1 MPFFTRA
8 SEPSPEK
15 NNPFSAVPFNTPRP
29 LVASA
34 ARVDLKSTKEL
45 EAVARRRLV
54 GRWQTDA
61 WEYYDL
67 IGELKF
73 AATILANVLSRVN
86 IYAAYIADSSQVPA
100 RIGVIDHLDS
110 EYKEKASSMLY
121 LLETGNGGTAGLL
134 RSAALNLFVAG
145 ECYLVREPSKW
156 TTGEPEKYQIRSIDE
171 IVATPALRK
180 KGRGNAPS
188 KSGWSIKPSRD
199 AHQDEYIEIPE
210 NGYIARLWRP
220 HPRFSDEAESSIRGV
235 LDLCDELLLLS
246 RTASAAAKSR
256 LGSGVFFVPDGLSYA
271 AGSDADMTDPDDPNA
286 VPSDDQDEFE
296 EQFIDA
302 LITPISDP
310 SSAAAVVPLLVRGPE
325 DLGAKMLHIKF
336 ERAWDPQLAR
346 HMDTVLN
353 RIISGIDLPKE
364 IVGGMANLKGA
375 NAKIVEETMYSS
387 HIEPL
392 ILMLCDMLTVAF
404 LRPALRALGF
414 PEEHIMRTVIWYD
427 PSAVTAKPSKSES
440 ATVGFDKQ
448 IISADAWRRA
458 HGFSISDAPT
468 QLEIAQRLAVAKGLI
483 SEPLAEKLISTL
495 IPDLMADLRKEQL
508 QQSDPNSA
516 AALNNALSGDTPP
529 VPDATPAADAP
540 PEPAAAPPE
549 DGTIDTST
557 PPPSTLLEP

>member
-8 SEPSPEK
+8 SEPSPEE
-15 NNPFSAVPFNTPRP
+15 NAPSGAVPFNTPRS

-100 RIGVIDHLDS
+100 RVQVIDHLD
-110 EYKEKASSMLY
+110 EEFKEKASSMLY

-145 ECYLVREPSKW
+145 ECYLVREPAKW

-171 IVATPALRK
+171 IVATPALK
-180 KGRGNAPS
+180 KRGRGNAAP

-199 AHQDEYIEIPE
+199 AKQDEYIEIPE

-220 HPRFSDEAESSIRGV
+220 HPRFSDEAESSIKGV
-235 LDLCDELLLLS
+235 LDLCDELLLMS
-246 RTASAAAKSR
+246 RTASAVAKSR
-256 LGSGVFFVPDGLSYA
+256 LSSGVFFVPDGLSYA
-271 AGSDADMTDPDDPNA
+271 AQSDGEMLDPNDPNA
-286 VPSDDQDEFE
+286 APDNEDDFE
-296 EQFIDA
+296 EQLIDA
-302 LITPISDP
+302 MVTPISDP
-310 SSAAAVVPLLVRGPE
+310 SSASAVVPLLVRGPE
-325 DLGAKMLHIKF
+325 DLGAKMLHMSF
-336 ERAWDPQLAR
+336 ARTWDPQLAK
-346 HMDTVLN
+346 HMETVLN

-375 NAKIVEETMYSS
+375 NAKIVEETMYNS
-387 HIEPL
+387 HIEPM

-440 ATVGFDKQ
+440 ATLGFDKQ

-468 QLEIAQRLAVAKGLI
+468 QLEIAQRLAVSKGLI

-508 QQSDPNSA
+508 QQSDPTSA
-516 AALNNALSGDTPP
+516 ATLNDALSGDTPP
-529 VPDATPAADAP
+529 VPDAAPGETPAESAP
-540 PEPAAAPPE
+540 AEPES
-549 DGTIDTST
+549 GTIDTST

>member
-8 SEPSPEK
+8 SEPSPEE
-15 NNPFSAVPFNTPRP
+15 NDPFGAAPYNTPRA
-29 LVASA
+29 LIASA

-45 EAVARRRLV
+45 EAVARRRQV

-100 RIGVIDHLDS
+100 RVAVIDHLDAD
-110 EYKEKASSMLY
+110 YKEKAASMLY

-134 RSAALNLFVAG
+134 RSAALNLFITG
-145 ECYLVREPSKW
+145 ECYLVREPAKW
-156 TTGEPEKYQIRSIDE
+156 TTGDPEKYQIRSIDE

-180 KGRGNAPS
+180 KGRGNVAP

-199 AHQDEYIEIPE
+199 AHIDEYIDIPE

-220 HPRFSDEAESSIRGV
+220 HPRFSDEAESSVRGV

-256 LGSGVFFVPDGLSYA
+256 LSSGVFFVPDGLSYA
-271 AGSDADMTDPDDPNA
+271 SGSDAAMTDPDDPDA
-286 VPSDDQDEFE
+286 EATDDQDDFE

-302 LITPISDP
+302 MVTPISDP
-310 SSAAAVVPLLVRGPE
+310 SSASAVVPLLVRGPE
-325 DLGAKMLHIKF
+325 ELGSKMLHIKF
-336 ERAWDPQLAR
+336 ERSWDPQLAR
-346 HMDTVLN
+346 HMDSVLN

-375 NAKIVEETMYSS
+375 NAKIVEETMFSS
-387 HIEPL
+387 HIEPM
-392 ILMLCDMLTVAF
+392 ILMVCDMLTVAF

-508 QQSDPNSA
+508 QQSDPSSA
-516 AALNNALSGDTPP
+516 AALNDALDGDTPP
-529 VPDATPAADAP
+529 VPDAAAA
-540 PEPAAAPPE
+540 PEPAA
-549 DGTIDTST
+549 DDSGSGTIDTST
-557 PPPSTLLEP
+557 PPPSTLLEQ